1 MTLFA
6 VRLVALTIAAA
17 AASPVAFSAAPPAG
31 NSSFAIVD
39 AVLTP
44 YTASGDLNLTVVPA
58 MAAAAVARE
67 VDVLLLGGSNGE
79 WPSLTTE
86 ERLSLLHAWAAA
98 LGALGARAP
107 RLLFHAGST
116 DVRTAQALA
125 AAAEEAG
132 AWAILLVSP
141 GVVFRP
147 LAAAADGG
155 VAATVA
161 LLRDVAAAAP
171 HTPMFYYHYPGIYNV
186 DVSMAAFVPAAR
198 AAIPTFRGVKY
209 IDSQFADLATAQ
221 AAAAGS
227 GTDFFVQ
234 SGFLLPCLPLGCSG
248 TPVFTWQG
256 PFARTVAT
264 AVASG
269 NITAAAAAQTRV
281 LALNAIMAA
290 FNGTPAARAVY
301 KHVFGIDLGPV
312 RPPLVDLTQ
321 AQVADLLAQLE
332 AGGFLPPQ

>member
-1 MTLFA
+1 M
-6 VRLVALTIAAA
+6 AAA
-17 AASPVAFSAAPPAG
+17 AA
-31 NSSFAIVD
+31 
-39 AVLTP
+39 
-44 YTASGDLNLTVVPA
+44 
-58 MAAAAVARE
+58 ARD

-98 LGALGARAP
+98 RGALGARAP

-116 DVRTAQALA
+116 DVRSARVLA

-147 LAAAADGG
+147 LAAADGG

-186 DVSMAAFVPAAR
+186 DVSMAAFIPAAR

-227 GTDFFVQ
+227 GVDFYVQ

-256 PFARTVAT
+256 PFAH
-264 AVASG
+264 AVAAAVAGG
-269 NITAAAAAQTRV
+269 NFTAAAAAQTRV

-290 FNGTPAARAVY
+290 FNGTPAARAAY
-301 KHVFGIDLGPV
+301 KHVFGIDLGPA

-321 AQVADLLAQLE
+321 AQEADLVAQLV
-332 AGGFLPPQ
+332 AGGFLPP

>member
-1 MTLFA
+1 MPLFA
-6 VRLVALTIAAA
+6 VHLITLSIAAA
-17 AASPVAFSAAPPAG
+17 AASSTPFSSPPASG
-31 NSSFAIVD
+31 GSSFALSIVD
-39 AVLTP
+39 PVLTP
-44 YTASGDLNLTVVPA
+44 YTAAGDLNLTVVPA
-58 MAAAAVARE
+58 MAAAAAARD

-116 DVRTAQALA
+116 DVRTARVLA

-147 LAAAADGG
+147 LAAADGG

-227 GTDFFVQ
+227 GVDFFVQ

-256 PFARTVAT
+256 PFVRAISA
-264 AVASG
+264 AVAGG
-269 NITAAAAAQTRV
+269 NITAAAAAQTRM
-281 LALNAIMAA
+281 LALNAIIAA
-290 FNGTPAARAVY
+290 FNGTPAARAAY
-301 KHVFGIDLGPV
+301 KHVFGIDLGPA

-321 AQVADLLAQLE
+321 AQEADLVAQLV
-332 AGGFLPPQ
+332 AGGFLPP